1 MQTLEKSSKEV
12 RSEPLHF
19 VLQDIATQVQ
29 VQPNFCIQHPTYRA
43 FELPP
48 EMVDRFNQLPALQ
61 RLNYLTLHCRS
72 FLYGIYYNA
81 SMQAALLADSAES
94 VQQPKDQ
101 FENNTVLGVDP
112 VFFDQLHQS
121 NAGSGY
127 FQPDWAVI
135 RHESDGA
142 IVAQRG
148 GLTLHLNPELHLVP
162 DATTS
167 VGSYVAVRMPK
178 NLVQNGFYMAVG
190 DAGNHRDTAEL
201 QLVRVYFNY
210 SIEGAIEVMH
220 QLTQRLNAVPIPFSF
235 KTLYNPADYSR
246 YDSGVLYIEQA
257 DYKAVQPMLQEVYA
271 ATQSYFR
278 PEIPLFTKPLAPGVG
293 LAEEPIQKFAEQE
306 SFGTNRCQM
315 IAQGLVAAQQA
326 NETSAEAKLDH
337 ILQSFAHHRIRF
349 DQPYL
354 NPDSE
359 DVYSPLMSC

>member
-12 RSEPLHF
+12 HSEPLHL
-19 VLQDIATQVQ
+19 VLQDIAAQVQ
-29 VQPNFCIQHPTYRA
+29 VQPNFCIQHPSYKA

-48 EMVDRFNQLPALQ
+48 EMVDRFDQLPVTQ

-81 SMQAALLADSAES
+81 SMQAALLADSADS

-101 FENNTVLGVDP
+101 LENNTVLGVDP

-127 FQPDWAVI
+127 FQPDWLVI
-135 RHESDGA
+135 RQESDGA

-148 GLTLHLNPELHLVP
+148 GLTLHLNPDVHLAP
-162 DATTS
+162 DTKAAI
-167 VGSYVAVRMPK
+167 GSYVEVRMPK

-190 DAGNHRDTAEL
+190 DAGNQRDTANT

-210 SIEGAIEVMH
+210 TVEGAVAVMH
-220 QLTQRLNAVPIPFSF
+220 QLTQKLNAASIPFSF
-235 KTLYNPADYSR
+235 KTLYNPADYNR

-257 DYKAVQPMLQEVYA
+257 DYKAVLPILQDLYV
-271 ATQSYFR
+271 ATQSCFR
-278 PEIPLFTKPLAPGVG
+278 PEIPLFTKPLAPGIG

-326 NETSAEAKLDH
+326 NETSSEAKLDQ
-337 ILQSFAHHRIRF
+337 ILQSFARHRIRF

-359 DVYSPLMSC
+359 DVYSPLMPC